1 MTMFSGVFTCNI
13 KIWGWSAAML
23 AAIFQPY
30 EKIMFMAFAD
40 ANNNL
45 LTGPQMNKQNS
56 LLPTNKLSF
65 CCRVETASPIK
76 NTLSEQ
82 IPASEYLLLPGW
94 EGRLCAGRVNICHGD
109 ETRKSGGTN
118 PS

>member
-1 MTMFSGVFTCNI
+1 MTVFSGVFARDI
-13 KIWGWSAAML
+13 KIWSWSAAML

-82 IPASEYLLLPGW
+82 IPASEFCLPALAPRQSPPTAHSTIQQHNEFKVPVYPG
-94 EGRLCAGRVNICHGD
+94 
-109 ETRKSGGTN
+109 
-118 PS
+118 